1 MYTDFLIY
9 FYILKFR
16 GKCITMI
23 KKFFSFLL
31 VSFFIFGMY
40 GANAAML
47 YDKELNSAA
56 VYVVDMNTDIPI
68 IEKNINE
75 RRSPASLTKMM
86 TFIVAREMAGDIN
99 KTKVKVRQEVIDA
112 VDPDSSGVK
121 LKNDEEISLN
131 NLFHA
136 MLISSSGYAAMV
148 IADYFGDGD
157 ISKFVDKMNS
167 KAEGLGCINTHFA
180 NPDGFYDEDQYST
193 ALDIYKITR
202 YAMNIPGFLN
212 IVSKSE
218 CNIFGDDR
226 DPVITTNKMLDPK
239 RGGEYYYPYV
249 KGIKTGYLE
258 EAGRCLVSFAQKNGS
273 SYLSVVMGGPIQDSN
288 GNKIKKNMAMI
299 DTKKIYIWA
308 FDELKQVKLYSKN
321 SPIDEIPIE
330 LVWNHDKLL
339 LVPEVDFLTSL
350 PADFKQNDVVL
361 KLSIP
366 EKIEAPVS
374 YGDVIGNADVFY
386 KGQKIGSFNVV
397 SSATF
402 KKSHFLVVMRFL
414 GQIVSS
420 PIFMVIFLLFLVSL
434 IAYLFLLVRA
444 RRIRKKRGKIKR
456 FPPRRR

>member
-1 MYTDFLIY
+1 
-9 FYILKFR
+9 
-16 GKCITMI
+16 MI

-31 VSFFIFGMY
+31 VSLFVFGTY
-40 GANAAML
+40 GASAAML
-47 YDKELNSAA
+47 YDKELNSSA
-56 VYVVDMNTDIPI
+56 VYVVDMNTNISI
-68 IEKNINE
+68 IEKNVNE

-86 TFIVAREMAGDIN
+86 TFIVACEMAEDIN
-99 KTKVKVRQEVIDA
+99 KTKIKVRQEVLDK
-112 VDPDSSGVK
+112 VDPDSSGVR

-148 IADYFGDGD
+148 VADYFGGGD
-157 ISKFVDKMNS
+157 IASFVDKMNA
-167 KAEGLGCINTHFA
+167 KAESLGCADTHFV
-180 NPDGFYDEDQYST
+180 NPDGFYHADQYST

-218 CNIFGDDR
+218 CNIFGDER
-226 DPVITTNKMLDPK
+226 DPVITTNSMLDAK

-249 KGIKTGYLE
+249 KGIKTGYVS
-258 EAGRCLVSFAQKNGS
+258 EAGRCLVSFAEKNGS
-273 SYLSVVMGGPIQDSN
+273 SYLSVVMGGPVQDSD
-288 GNKIKKNMAMI
+288 GNKIGKNMAMI
-299 DTKKIYIWA
+299 DTKNIYIWA
-308 FDELKQVKLYSKN
+308 FDELKKVKLYSKN

-339 LVPEVDFLTSL
+339 LIPEIDFATSL
-350 PADFKQNDVVL
+350 PADFNQKDVTL
-361 KLSIP
+361 KVNIP
-366 EKIEAPVS
+366 EKIEAPVE

-402 KKSHFLVVMRFL
+402 KKSYFLVVMRFL
-414 GQIVSS
+414 VRIVSS
-420 PIFMVIFLLFLVSL
+420 PIFIVVFSLFLILL
-434 IAYLFLLVRA
+434 ILYLLLLARA
-444 RRIRKKRGKIKR
+444 RRIRKRREKIKR